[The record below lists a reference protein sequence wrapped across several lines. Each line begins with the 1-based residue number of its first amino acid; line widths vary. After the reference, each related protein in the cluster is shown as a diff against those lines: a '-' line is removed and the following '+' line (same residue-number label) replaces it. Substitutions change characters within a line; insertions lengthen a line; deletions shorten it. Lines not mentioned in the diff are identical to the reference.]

1 MELNTAAAVIRY
13 VSNLELESATL
24 YEKWSQL
31 HEELRS
37 IFDKFSKENK
47 KSEQKVKR
55 AYYSVV
61 SDALETGF
69 CFKGFQSDLTIPKLR
84 REATMTEILE
94 QAIDLESGIRDFYVE
109 AADLSRC
116 LLADVPREMQKV
128 AKARIERIGQLQ
140 AMSRSEKGAGEI

>member
-69 CFKGFQSDLTIPKLR
+69 CFKGFESDFEVPQLKPQ
-84 REATMTEILE
+84 ATVSEILII
-94 QAIDLESGIRDFYVE
+94 ALGLENAIRDLYAE
-109 AADLSRC
+109 AAGLSKC
-116 LLADVPREMQKV
+116 LLADVPREMEKV
-128 AKARIERIGQLQ
+128 VKAREERISKLKTLSQ
-140 AMSRSEKGAGEI
+140 